1 METGRE
7 YKNLKPFIQ
16 KAEEYLVSISLLNQK
31 ESINYV
37 RNKFNKE
44 ILNNYYYIG
53 SLNKKCKKAIKC
65 KVFYNKIF
73 NGQFIEN

>member
-7 YKNLKPFIQ
+7 YKNLKTFYT

-37 RNKFNKE
+37 RNKFN
-44 ILNNYYYIG
+44 N
-53 SLNKKCKKAIKC
+53 
-65 KVFYNKIF
+65 
-73 NGQFIEN
+73 